1 MSVHD
6 MRGMAC
12 RRWCSEGRCATRG
25 VSFNPTVP
33 TQLVLS
39 GLDRGVQLGPLTVI
53 EVVVIDQRDPDLGS
67 VRQTGRLVTLPAA
80 ERFALK
86 GKG

>member
-6 MRGMAC
+6 KRGMAC

-53 EVVVIDQRDPDLGS
+53 EVVVIDRTSVPSGRPVGS
-67 VRQTGRLVTLPAA
+67 SRCRP
-80 ERFALK
+80 LK
-86 GKG
+86 GSR